1 MKKLAVLILIA
12 GFAVLL
18 NCEYKT
24 IEQVVAVGIDRSFQ
38 GSLDG
43 SDEFETFTFTLT
55 RAELLDR
62 LDIPDDA
69 EITDLQIESFAG
81 KFTERDDSQAESVEM
96 EALVTT
102 PAGTEV
108 FVESATYPINTESLE
123 PFSRWMTR
131 RVTELLE
138 AELLAILQDE
148 GSFRGINAEIKVRAA
163 ERLSLDLYVDL
174 WMNITYEICQE
185 VPTIL
190 GIEGE
195 SCEP

>member
-81 KFTERDDSQAESVEM
+81 KFTERDDSQADRVEM
-96 EALVTT
+96 QVMIAAPTGDE
-102 PAGTEV
+102 E
-108 FVESATYPINTESLE
+108 FVQLATYPINTESLE
-123 PFSRWMTR
+123 PFSRSMTR
-131 RVTELLE
+131 RVTDLLENELL
-138 AELLAILQDE
+138 LILKDQSSYF
-148 GSFRGINAEIKVRAA
+148 GLNAEIKIRAP

-174 WMNITYEICQE
+174 WMNITYEICEE